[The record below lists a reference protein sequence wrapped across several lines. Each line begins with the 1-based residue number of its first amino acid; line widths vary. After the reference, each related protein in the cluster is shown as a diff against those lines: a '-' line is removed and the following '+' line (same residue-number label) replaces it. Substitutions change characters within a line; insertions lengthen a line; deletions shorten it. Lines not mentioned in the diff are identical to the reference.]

1 MPFPSQVIV
10 TLEKVESFSCPPGEF
25 RDKMT
30 GELKVF
36 FGRKLQPEIWGDLQ
50 PDLWASVQQ
59 LPLFKQLKL
68 MVNLKSMTEKI
79 KSEFQVLE
87 GKPLPEIL
95 KSFVNRMMTKDLCK

>member
-10 TLEKVESFSCPPGEF
+10 TLEKVESFSCPPGEV
-25 RDKMT
+25 RYKMT

-36 FGRKLQPEIWGDLQ
+36 FGRKLQPEICGDLQ
-50 PDLWASVQQ
+50 PDLWASVQR

-68 MVNLKSMTEKI
+68 MVNLKSMTKKI

>member
-36 FGRKLQPEIWGDLQ
+36 FGRKLQPEICGDLQ
-50 PDLWASVQQ
+50 PDLWASVQR

-68 MVNLKSMTEKI
+68 MVNLKSMTKKI
-79 KSEFQVLE
+79 KPEFQVLE

>member
-36 FGRKLQPEIWGDLQ
+36 FGRKLQPEICGDLQ
-50 PDLWASVQQ
+50 PDLWASVQR

-68 MVNLKSMTEKI
+68 MVNLKSMTKKI

>member
-1 MPFPSQVIV
+1 
-10 TLEKVESFSCPPGEF
+10 
-25 RDKMT
+25 MT

-36 FGRKLQPEIWGDLQ
+36 FGRKLQPKILGDLQ
-50 PDLWASVQQ
+50 PDLWASVQR

-95 KSFVNRMMTKDLCK
+95 KSFVNKIHHIWRDTGCGGKFFSLSVC

>member
-1 MPFPSQVIV
+1 MPSQVNV

-25 RDKMT
+25 QVKMT
-30 GELKVF
+30 GELKVS

-50 PDLWASVQQ
+50 PDLWASVQR

-79 KSEFQVLE
+79 KSELQV
-87 GKPLPEIL
+87 
-95 KSFVNRMMTKDLCK
+95 